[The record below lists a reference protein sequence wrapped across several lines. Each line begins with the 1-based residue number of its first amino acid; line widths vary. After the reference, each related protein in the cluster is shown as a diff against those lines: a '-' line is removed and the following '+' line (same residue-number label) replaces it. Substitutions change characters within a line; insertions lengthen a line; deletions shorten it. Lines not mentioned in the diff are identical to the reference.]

1 MEHGKSISQ
10 RQRGVSRERTPAP
23 TGTDPGRPFHRAGRP
38 AMLRGM
44 RLAGKVAFITGA
56 SRGVGRCLA
65 LALAREGADIVVAA
79 KSVEEKERLPGT
91 IFSTAAEV
99 EALGRRALPLQL
111 DVRDDRAVDASVA
124 AALERFGHIDI
135 LVNNAGALFWQPLV
149 DTPMPRFDRVMA
161 VNVRGAFA
169 CTRAVLPRMLE
180 QGWGHILMM
189 SPPLEVSA
197 AVGKIAYA
205 VSKFGMTLIAH
216 GLAGELAGRN
226 VAANA
231 LWPATL
237 IESYATI
244 SFALGGPQLWRK
256 PEILADAAIRIF
268 TKEPAGFTGYALI
281 DEDFLRS
288 EGVTD
293 FARYRCDPDHEPP
306 RVGFDFKFRAG

>member
-1 MEHGKSISQ
+1 
-10 RQRGVSRERTPAP
+10 
-23 TGTDPGRPFHRAGRP
+23 
-38 AMLRGM
+38 M
-44 RLAGKVAFITGA
+44 RFSGKVAFITGA

-91 IFSTAAEV
+91 IFTTAREV
-99 EALGRRALPLQL
+99 EALGRRALPVQV
-111 DVRDDRAVDASVA
+111 DVRDEAAVEAGVK
-124 AALERFGHIDI
+124 AALDRFGRIDF
-135 LVNNAGALFWQPLV
+135 LVNNAGALFWQPLA

-169 CTRAVLPRMLE
+169 CCRAVLPAMLD
-180 QGWGHILMM
+180 QKWGHILMM
-189 SPPLEVSA
+189 SPPVAPPEA
-197 AVGKIAYA
+197 AGKIAYA

-226 VAANA
+226 VACNA

-244 SFALGGPQLWRK
+244 NFALGGPAMWRK
-256 PEILADAAIRIF
+256 ADILADAAICIF
-268 TKEPAGFTGYALI
+268 AKEPGTFTGHALI
-281 DEDFLRS
+281 DEDFLRG
-288 EGVTD
+288 EGVSD

-306 RVGFDFKFRAG
+306 RVGFDFSFRAG